1 MHTTGGGHRFFYG
14 EFIISS
20 TRVNRAAGIWA
31 LTGLVLLAVNLRAA
45 ITGVAP
51 ILDTLKTQFQLSA
64 LGVSILTTLPVLC
77 LGVFASLAPPLA
89 HRLGTEKTITGALTL
104 LTAGILLRLG
114 TSPLT
119 LYTGTVLAGS
129 GIALGNV
136 LMPAVIKHH
145 FPHKTGSRTGLAMML
160 MATTGAL
167 ATALAVPLENTLGWR
182 ISLAAWALPSLLAAL
197 AWGPLALLGRPKKGR
212 HARPAP
218 ITPLTTPPNTSGE
231 SLLRSPLAWSLTIF
245 LGLVSLLFYALT
257 AWLPEI
263 VRDHGIPQAEAGL
276 MASAMLLIGIPLG
289 FAVPVLAA
297 RMHDQ
302 RPLVLATVILMA
314 GGLSGLLAAPQLGWL
329 WIPLLGLATGSAFP
343 LAMVLLP
350 LRSPDALTAA
360 RLSGMAQTFGY
371 LLASLGPL
379 ALGLLRDLTGSWKI
393 PLLLLLLLLIPEAV
407 AGLHSARPGHL
418 PTGRAQVR
426 IPAQR
431 AHIPAPRPPAG
442 SVDVSVC
449 GAAPDRSATPE
460 VFTTDKTHNS
470 QQRS

>member
-1 MHTTGGGHRFFYG
+1 MPPRAYRASLSLTQSGSPSANKTGGEHRFFYG
-14 EFIISS
+14 EFTISS

-31 LTGLVLLAVNLRAA
+31 LTGLILLAVNLRAA

-51 ILDTLKTQFQLSA
+51 VLDTLKTQFQLSA

-77 LGVFASLAPPLA
+77 LGVFASLAAPLA
-89 HRLGTEKTITGALTL
+89 HRLGTEKAIAGALTL

-114 TSPLT
+114 TSPLA

-136 LMPAVIKHH
+136 LMPAVIKHR
-145 FPHKTGSRTGLAMML
+145 FPDKTGSRTGLAMML

-167 ATALAVPLENTLGWR
+167 AAALAVPLENTLGWR
-182 ISLAAWALPSLLAAL
+182 IALAAWALPSLLAIL
-197 AWGPLALLGRPKKGR
+197 VWGPLAFLGRPKKGH
-212 HARPAP
+212 HARPGP
-218 ITPLTTPPNTSGE
+218 TTPLTTPPNTPGE
-231 SLLRSPLAWSLTIF
+231 SLLRSPRAWAITIF

-263 VRDHGIPQAEAGL
+263 MRDQGVPQAEAGL
-276 MASAMLLIGIPLG
+276 MTSAMLLIGIPLG

-302 RPLVLATVILMA
+302 RPLVLATVILMTT
-314 GGLSGLLAAPQLGWL
+314 GLAGLLIAPRLGWL
-329 WIPLLGLATGSAFP
+329 WTPLLGLATGSAFP

-350 LRSPDALTAA
+350 LRSPNALIAA

-379 ALGLLRDLTGSWKI
+379 TLGLLRDITGNWKI
-393 PLLLLLLLLIPEAV
+393 PLLFLLLLLIPEAV
-407 AGLHSARPGHL
+407 AGLLASRPGHI
-418 PTGRAQVR
+418 PTRQAPVK

-431 AHIPAPRPPAG
+431 AKAPSR
-442 SVDVSVC
+442 
-449 GAAPDRSATPE
+449 TP
-460 VFTTDKTHNS
+460 T
-470 QQRS
+470 R